1 MSLMNNKILDGGLPL
16 KLQKLYIQRLKK
28 MLRKYD
34 DEQLPTCCPVGINLK
49 SEWIKPF
56 HSAEQNNYPCNFCT
70 QNVGTEDCPCFC
82 IDVTEARSR
91 AENFIACFEAEYR
104 EV

>member
-1 MSLMNNKILDGGLPL
+1 MKIYDGGLSL
-16 KLQKLYIQRLKK
+16 KLQKLYIQQLKK
-28 MLRKYD
+28 MLKKCNNTD
-34 DEQLPTCCPVGINLK
+34 LPEYCPVGVNLK
-49 SEWIKPF
+49 GEWIKPF
-56 HSAEQNNYPCNFCT
+56 QHDVDENYPCNFCT